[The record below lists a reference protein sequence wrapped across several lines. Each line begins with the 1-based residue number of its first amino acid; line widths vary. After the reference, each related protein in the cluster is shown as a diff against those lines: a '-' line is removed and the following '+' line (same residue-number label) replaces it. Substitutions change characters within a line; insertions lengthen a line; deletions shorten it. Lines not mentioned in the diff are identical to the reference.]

1 RRGKY
6 YSITRKPQGGRVKLQ
21 WLFEI
26 DGCPDICLAGQFVFK
41 FIEERYAFLAK
52 TTSRRAIFFIIV
64 YLLTSQS

>member
-1 RRGKY
+1 MGGNESQFEPTARRGKY

-41 FIEERYAFLAK
+41 FIEERYD
-52 TTSRRAIFFIIV
+52 IFSI
-64 YLLTSQS
+64 